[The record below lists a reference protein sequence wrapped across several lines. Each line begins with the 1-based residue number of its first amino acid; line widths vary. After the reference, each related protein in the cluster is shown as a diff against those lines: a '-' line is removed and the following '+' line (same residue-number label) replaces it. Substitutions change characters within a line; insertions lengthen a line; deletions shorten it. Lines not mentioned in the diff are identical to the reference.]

1 MIRCHRIDPGSI
13 PGQSISFTF
22 FCSLADRL
30 FIICSHVLLRGRGR
44 KKDSPMARLE
54 LATFWLICVRV
65 RRSKPIEPHG
75 TCLTSLNIQHIT
87 IAVNTYKYYW
97 DSLWI
102 WCPSTAIGE
111 LTDNTKTPLLKVSLL
126 CEELEVS
133 HVLELLNNITWLLET
148 MCTKIKNML

>member
-75 TCLTSLNIQHIT
+75 TCLSDRFRQHIFTVIKSSSQFSLLYTSFLVIRSYSISALIKCIFFYQIVVRNLDLTISNCCFWCNLVASLN
-87 IAVNTYKYYW
+87 A
-97 DSLWI
+97 
-102 WCPSTAIGE
+102 
-111 LTDNTKTPLLKVSLL
+111 
-126 CEELEVS
+126 
-133 HVLELLNNITWLLET
+133 
-148 MCTKIKNML
+148 